1 LSVETN
7 TARVNVIG
15 LRGELLVTE
24 RLISLG
30 WIVSVPI
37 GHDTIYDII
46 AHKGNHLHKV
56 QIKCTE
62 SLKKLAGSN
71 APSFQFSCKHGKSN
85 SSYSKEDVDFFV
97 FTALDCVKFW
107 VLPVNA
113 VKGTHVKIYTGPK
126 CKYGNYENA
135 WNLLET

>member
-1 LSVETN
+1 MSDETK
-7 TARVNVIG
+7 TARVNAIG

-24 RLISLG
+24 RLIALG
-30 WIVSVPI
+30 WAVSVPI
-37 GHDTIYDII
+37 GHQSVYDVI
-46 AHKGNHLHKV
+46 AHKEKYLHKV

-62 SLKKLAGSN
+62 SLMKFVGSN
-71 APSFQFSCKHGKSN
+71 APSFQFSCKHGKAN
-85 SSYSKEDVDFFV
+85 HSYSKDEVDFFI
-97 FTALDCVKFW
+97 FCALDCVKFW